1 MEHDIYYERQCA
13 VIARAQQ
20 AERERE
26 QLEESMRRYRHEVE
40 SRSAYFRLQSTK
52 RYRIMRECKT
62 QRSKKKPH
70 ATITKCEAMVYR
82 TRRFDNSYITVYCKG
97 RPTT

>member
-1 MEHDIYYERQCA
+1 MIHDIYYERQCEL
-13 VIARAQQ
+13 IERAQK

-26 QLEESMRRYRHEVE
+26 EFRNYMCSYRRAK
-40 SRSAYFRLQSTK
+40 AYFRLQNTK
-52 RYRIMRECKT
+52 RYQIVRECKT
-62 QRSKKKPH
+62 RPSRKSH
-70 ATITKCEAMVYR
+70 STMTKCERQVYR